1 MFFPGPNAAGVA
13 PPVPGAP
20 AGHAAREFDVD
31 LDEEPALVGYDDTA
45 AFEAMADASP
55 NSTPALLAA
64 RSEPLHGGGA
74 KPAGRPRSN
83 RPPRVAAGAKGAEA
97 ARARTRSSSTRRKP
111 KEPSTI
117 LLGLGL
123 GVVVLAGI
131 AAAYLLTRSS
141 DEAGDG
147 AANESVATADDEVT
161 GTTAT
166 DAAPQDQVAAGP
178 ETGSPPVVEFDQ
190 AAIGPITA
198 GTEYSINVNGG
209 PGSATY
215 QLLVDGVPAADP
227 APQIPPVTFEPGR
240 HLLEVKITSPEGD
253 TGTPPVVVYAV
264 GEIPTG
270 VSFRANLASVNTDPN
285 IEGWAEAVRRYDA
298 FVASGHENLQ
308 LMPSDWF
315 PSLTPGYWNLFVGG
329 FGTAAEAEAYCESF
343 GLAVPTDC
351 FPVRFDPDAPAGG

>member
-1 MFFPGPNAAGVA
+1 
-13 PPVPGAP
+13 
-20 AGHAAREFDVD
+20 
-31 LDEEPALVGYDDTA
+31 
-45 AFEAMADASP
+45 
-55 NSTPALLAA
+55 
-64 RSEPLHGGGA
+64 PLHGGGA
-74 KPAGRPRSN
+74 KAGGRPRAN
-83 RPPRVAAGAKGAEA
+83 RPPRAAGSGKAADA
-97 ARARTRSSSTRRKP
+97 ARARNRSSASRRKP

-141 DEAGDG
+141 DG
-147 AANESVATADDEVT
+147 ADETATSESTVPAVEEEVT
-161 GTTAT
+161 DTTGSDPAT
-166 DAAPQDQVAAGP
+166 DDVAAGP
-178 ETGSPPVVEFDQ
+178 GTASPPVVEFDQ
-190 AAIGPITA
+190 AAIGPIMA

-209 PGSATY
+209 PGSASY
-215 QLLVDGVPAADP
+215 QLLVDGVAAAEP
-227 APQIPPVTFEPGR
+227 APQLPPVTFEPGR

-264 GEIPTG
+264 GEVPTG
-270 VSFRANLASVNTDPN
+270 VSFRANLASVNVDPD

-315 PSLTPGYWNLFVGG
+315 PSLTPGYWNLFIGG
-329 FGTAAEAEAYCESF
+329 FGTAAEAEAYCDSF